1 MQPQFR
7 TIGPRKRI
15 ALVAHDNRKAQL
27 LDWALRNKAALT
39 VHELM
44 ASGTTGKLL
53 EEALQLPVRRFL
65 SGPLGG
71 DQQIGSSIAQGLI
84 DMLIFFW
91 DPMQAQPHD
100 TDVKALLRIAVTW
113 NILLASDES
122 TADFLFSSPWMTG
135 SYELM
140 VPDYKDY
147 LSRKV

>member
-1 MQPQFR
+1 MEALFR

-27 LDWALRNKAALT
+27 LAWAARNKPALSG
-39 VHELM
+39 HELM
-44 ASGTTGKLL
+44 ATGTTGRML
-53 EEALQLPVRRFL
+53 EEVLQVPVRQFL

-91 DPMQAQPHD
+91 DPMQAQAHD

-122 TADFLFSSPWMTG
+122 TADFLFSSPLMTG

-140 VPDYKDY
+140 VPDYTDY
-147 LSRKV
+147 LSRKI

>member
-15 ALVAHDNRKAQL
+15 ALVG
-27 LDWALRNKAALT
+27 NKAALSG
-39 VHELM
+39 HELM
-44 ASGTTGKLL
+44 ATGTTGKLL
-53 EEALQLPVRRFL
+53 EEALQVPVRRFL

-140 VPDYKDY
+140 VPDYTDY
-147 LSRKV
+147 LDRKV